1 VADPAHLSL
10 VVLATGWPLV
20 PALPRLRGGL
30 ARHRAIRTNP
40 PSSRTRASR
49 ASSATISTPVNWYQ
63 SVFLLGN
70 GAFGS
75 NTRNDTSPEA
85 KVAQVKLLREV
96 LRRNAALGYGDYRA
110 PPVLQDAVAD
120 QYSFNN
126 FALRRFNERLKDA
139 IDPNGIILPGRGGV
153 WPRALRALRGAL
165 RK

>member
-1 VADPAHLSL
+1 
-10 VVLATGWPLV
+10 
-20 PALPRLRGGL
+20 
-30 ARHRAIRTNP
+30 
-40 PSSRTRASR
+40 
-49 ASSATISTPVNWYQ
+49 
-63 SVFLLGN
+63 
-70 GAFGS
+70 
-75 NTRNDTSPEA
+75 
-85 KVAQVKLLREV
+85 VAQVKLLREV
-96 LRRNAALGYGDYRA
+96 LRCNAALGYGDYRA